1 MGAAWRPS
9 CSHRRPSLAEARVLG
24 RSGCRSRRAN
34 LRRARRRRALSA
46 RGRSGM
52 LGRVHE
58 VGGALDPADDLE
70 YGAVVRR
77 LLTAAFGGHRDRLLD
92 HDYRQLIGLV
102 RPQALEVGV
111 VQIVDPAQERLGYAR
126 ELANVAAAVLV
137 QLHHDPDTGLVRRR
151 RPDRGLAIGKTGHA
165 EAGRAPSTK
174 LDEAGLDVRE
184 IEDRLELAC
193 DLGDLALAI
202 DPIDS
207 LYAAAAAVVLDDR
220 HDLAAVRGFV
230 IDSKCHVPFSVY

>member
-102 RPQALEVGV
+102 RPQALELPV
-111 VQIVDPAQERLGYAR
+111 VVIKETIDRKSTRLNSSHTVISYAVFCLQQR
-126 ELANVAAAVLV
+126 
-137 QLHHDPDTGLVRRR
+137 T
-151 RPDRGLAIGKTGHA
+151 T
-165 EAGRAPSTK
+165 AGR
-174 LDEAGLDVRE
+174 R
-184 IEDRLELAC
+184 
-193 DLGDLALAI
+193 
-202 DPIDS
+202 
-207 LYAAAAAVVLDDR
+207 
-220 HDLAAVRGFV
+220 
-230 IDSKCHVPFSVY
+230 